1 MIQLNLLSAKN
12 IQTTVKATDFKVNF
26 NLNDK
31 WNKIENN
38 ALLSF
43 QNVLC
48 SLTYNKKEYFIFF
61 DSLLIQSNKGQIN
74 LYYNQEYFVYEQNDK
89 NKNELKK
96 LNQEYSKLK
105 KDILLKTF
113 QINENNNASNIANL
127 LILKQKAYR
136 LKAQIYFSLFACE
149 EPWK

>member
-61 DSLLIQSNKGQIN
+61 DSLLIQSNKGKIN

-89 NKNELKK
+89 
-96 LNQEYSKLK
+96 
-105 KDILLKTF
+105 
-113 QINENNNASNIANL
+113 
-127 LILKQKAYR
+127 KQKWI
-136 LKAQIYFSLFACE
+136 K
-149 EPWK
+149 KT